1 MPSSRPP
8 ADALAPPDGFAPIIH
23 SNPFGAHIGPIYERL
38 EGEDFCRGFF
48 IAEKLTNSAGIAHG
62 GVLMTFADIVLAR
75 AVMAEIDAAAVTIRL
90 TCDFIAP
97 AKRDG
102 WVEGRARVT
111 RATKSVV
118 FVEGE
123 LSVAGKP
130 NLAAQ
135 GLFKPLT

>member
-1 MPSSRPP
+1 
-8 ADALAPPDGFAPIIH
+8 LAPPDGFAPIIH

-48 IAEKLTNSAGIAHG
+48 IAEKLTNSVGIAHG

-97 AKRDG
+97 AKERRAIRDRIVKSWSAG
-102 WVEGRARVT
+102 HEFDAETFHKLRAGRKDPPV
-111 RATKSVV
+111 KL
-118 FVEGE
+118 GE
-123 LSVAGKP
+123 
-130 NLAAQ
+130 
-135 GLFKPLT
+135 